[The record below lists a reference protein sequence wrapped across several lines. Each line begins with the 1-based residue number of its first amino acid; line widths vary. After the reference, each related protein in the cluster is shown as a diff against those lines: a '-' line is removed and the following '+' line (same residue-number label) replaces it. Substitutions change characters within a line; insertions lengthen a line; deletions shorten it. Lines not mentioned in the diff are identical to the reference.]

1 LTWTKHTEKFNKTKH
16 HDNKIDMK
24 KLLYIPAIL
33 LLAACS
39 KPEGKD
45 AKKAELADLKK
56 QEADISAKISKLQA
70 ELGSQDS
77 VKLTDVAVMEVKSAP
92 FTNYINLQGSID
104 AKDNVQATPQ
114 MAGVITAIY
123 VKVGDHVTKGQTLVQ
138 LDNSVQRQ
146 QIAQSE
152 TKLTLKKTL
161 YERQK
166 NLWDQRIGT
175 EVQFIQAQTEFQA
188 AEKDLSLAKE
198 QAGLYRIVAP
208 ISGTVDQM
216 DLKMGQAASPG
227 ATSIRIVNTESLK
240 VKANVPE
247 SYAANIHQGD
257 LVKVVVPDANDSVTA
272 KVTFAAKVID
282 ASSRSFAI
290 EVQLGVSKT
299 IKPNMTA
306 VLKVADY
313 SSKNAIVVPVNAI
326 QKSEK
331 GDFVFVND
339 NGTAKKKNITEGA
352 SYGGKTEIKSGLA
365 IGDKLITDG
374 STEVEDGDKV
384 KVLQSAN

>member
-1 LTWTKHTEKFNKTKH
+1 
-16 HDNKIDMK
+16 MK

-45 AKKAELADLKK
+45 AKKAELANLKK
-56 QEADISAKISKLQA
+56 QEAEISAKISKLQA

-77 VKLTDVAVMEVKSAP
+77 VKLTDVAVVEVKSAP

-104 AKDNVQATPQ
+104 AKDNVQANTQ

-123 VKVGDHVTKGQTLVQ
+123 VKVGDHVSKGQTLVQ
-138 LDNSVQRQ
+138 LDNSVQK
-146 QIAQSE
+146 QSISQAE
-152 TKLTLKKTL
+152 TQVSLMKTL
-161 YERQK
+161 YDRQK

-175 EVQFIQAQTEFQA
+175 EVQFIQAQTNLQS
-188 AEKDLSLAKE
+188 AEKSLALSKQ
-198 QAGLYRIVAP
+198 QADLYRIVAP

-216 DLKMGQAASPG
+216 DLKLGQAASPG

-247 SYAANIHQGD
+247 SYAASIHQGD

-290 EVQLGVSKT
+290 EVQMGASKT

-306 VLKVADY
+306 VLKVANY
-313 SSKNAIVVPVNAI
+313 SSKSAIVVPVNAI

-339 NGTAKKKNITEGA
+339 NGTAKKRAITEGA

-365 IGDKLITDG
+365 VGDKLITDG

-384 KVLQSAN
+384 KLLQSAN

>member
-1 LTWTKHTEKFNKTKH
+1 
-16 HDNKIDMK
+16 MK

-39 KPEGKD
+39 KPQGKD

-77 VKLTDVAVMEVKSAP
+77 VKLTDVAVMEVKSVP

-104 AKDNVQATPQ
+104 AKDNVQANPQ
-114 MAGVITAIY
+114 AQGVITAIN
-123 VKVGDHVTKGQTLVQ
+123 VKVGDHVTAGETLVQ
-138 LDNSVQRQ
+138 LDNSVLKQN
-146 QIAQSE
+146 IAQAE
-152 TKLTLKKTL
+152 TQVNLMKTL
-161 YERQK
+161 FDRQK
-166 NLWDQRIGT
+166 NLWDQKIGT
-175 EVQFIQAQTEFQA
+175 EVQFLQAQTNLQSAQKQVASLRQQA
-188 AEKDLSLAKE
+188 D
-198 QAGLYRIVAP
+198 LYRIISP
-208 ISGTVDQM
+208 INGVVDQM
-216 DLKMGQAASPG
+216 DLKLGQAAAPG
-227 ATSIRIVNTESLK
+227 STSIRIVNTESLK

-247 SYAANIHQGD
+247 SYAASIHQGD

-290 EVQLGVSKT
+290 EVQLGASKT

-306 VLKVADY
+306 VLKIADY
-313 SSKNAIVVPVNAI
+313 SSKNALVIPVNAI

-365 IGDKLITDG
+365 IGDQLITDG